1 MFCESYR
8 QPLIDSLAAGEP
20 LPPVLAEHLAGC
32 DVCSTAFAKE
42 QALYAAI
49 DYSLVVTAN
58 APVPPSLLPRVRTQ
72 IAARPDKA
80 LWRTAILA
88 FATLVLVA
96 GATALSPV
104 FHWRSARS
112 FSGPENHQAAT
123 RKVQFGDDHAATRS
137 PAQPAPL
144 VERYTPTSK
153 PGSVVLGH
161 SKVRAGTEVL
171 ISPEEQAGLERYAL
185 DLRGK
190 ALENGARPASVAN
203 DTAFKIEPLQIA
215 AMDQQQLTI
224 EPLQSDEY
232 N

>member
-8 QPLIDSLAAGEP
+8 QGLMDSLAAGEP
-20 LPPVLAEHLAGC
+20 LPPALAEHIAGC

-58 APVPPSLLPRVRTQ
+58 ASVPPSLVPRVRTH
-72 IAARPDKA
+72 IAAHADKA
-80 LWRTAILA
+80 FWGTAILA

-96 GATALSPV
+96 GAAALSPV
-104 FHWRSARS
+104 LHWRRARS
-112 FSGPENHQAAT
+112 FSGPENHQAAAP
-123 RKVQFGDDHAATRS
+123 KVQFADDHAASRS

-144 VERYTPTSK
+144 VKQYWPTSK
-153 PGSVVLGH
+153 PGSLVLSRGR
-161 SKVRAGTEVL
+161 VRAGTEVL

-190 ALENGARPASVAN
+190 ALENGARAASVAN

-215 AMDQQQLTI
+215 VMDQRQLTI
-224 EPLQSDEY
+224 EPIESDEY